1 MVEDDIDEEEK
12 EEEEPHFSMKEHYE
26 VTSVYGDLLEN
37 ASKIL
42 RPGGRLVFLFH
53 TDQSLPAE
61 KNKFPEHPEFEFVS
75 SSENNLT
82 KYRARHLITMLRK

>member
-1 MVEDDIDEEEK
+1 M
-12 EEEEPHFSMKEHYE
+12 PHYSMKEHYE
-26 VTSVYGDLLEN
+26 VLSVYGDLLEN

-61 KNKFPEHPEFEFVS
+61 KNKFPEHRAFEFVC

-82 KYRARHLITMLRK
+82 KYRARHLITLVRL

>member
-1 MVEDDIDEEEK
+1 MERKAAEKEQNPDEAKEDEEQ
-12 EEEEPHFSMKEHYE
+12 EEDEELMPHYSMKEHYE
-26 VTSVYGDLLEN
+26 VFSVYGDLLEN

-61 KNKFPEHPEFEFVS
+61 KNKFP
-75 SSENNLT
+75 
-82 KYRARHLITMLRK
+82 

>member
-1 MVEDDIDEEEK
+1 MEEEEDEEEK

-53 TDQSLPAE
+53 TD
-61 KNKFPEHPEFEFVS
+61 
-75 SSENNLT
+75 
-82 KYRARHLITMLRK
+82 